1 MRAPLLPPV
10 RLLLLL
16 SMPLM
21 FCPPSFFLFCLT
33 QKVQVELDGLKKDL
47 NKVSVKTKDVL
58 SAPQPSPSAPVLRS
72 ELELTVQKMDHAHNL
87 SSVYLEK

>member
-1 MRAPLLPPV
+1 MARQVSTLIFNADFWPLL
-10 RLLLLL
+10 
-16 SMPLM
+16 
-21 FCPPSFFLFCLT
+21 FFCLA

-47 NKVSVKTKDVL
+47 NKVSVKTQDVL

>member
-1 MRAPLLPPV
+1 MRAPPLWPV
-10 RLLLLL
+10 RFRLLFSTLIFG
-16 SMPLM
+16 PL
-21 FCPPSFFLFCLT
+21 FFSCLT

-47 NKVSVKTKDVL
+47 NKVSVKTQDVL